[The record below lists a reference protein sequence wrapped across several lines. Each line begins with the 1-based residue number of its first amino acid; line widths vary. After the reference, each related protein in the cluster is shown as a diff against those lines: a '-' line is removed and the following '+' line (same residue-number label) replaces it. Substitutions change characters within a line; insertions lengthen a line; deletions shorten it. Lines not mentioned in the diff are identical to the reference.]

1 MHQHLPKRDVA
12 GVEKGGDILAGG
24 EVGVEGEVAL
34 AGERGGQRFS
44 LREFGENVVDGEEA
58 GEEQEER
65 WEDDK

>member
-1 MHQHLPKRDVA
+1 M
-12 GVEKGGDILAGG
+12 
-24 EVGVEGEVAL
+24 EGEVAL

-58 GEEQEER
+58 GEQQEER